1 MKISISGIRGI
12 YGDDLSL
19 HDVVK
24 FSRIFGSFISK
35 FGTKTCFL
43 ARDTRPSSDI
53 LLKTVCAGLMAQ
65 GIDIFN
71 IGIAPTPVAFR
82 ESRKYKSALIVT
94 ASHNP
99 LEWNGLKF
107 VIEGRGMFEDELD
120 SMLKSSI
127 SSSTTYGNV
136 YDVHSSYIQDVI
148 DLMKKNGYTENK
160 EKKKIIGLDPG
171 GGAACGYAPELFKAL
186 GQKYYSVN
194 DVATISSRTPDPT
207 SDDLLELCELVKGN
221 NLDFGFAFDMDGDR
235 LVVID
240 KNGQKLSP
248 DLTLLLCITNT
259 LLHGLKKYVTS
270 IDTSNAV
277 RDLVKAYGATLDYS
291 KVGEANVV
299 QKMIE
304 LSADAGGEGSSAG
317 FIIPEFNM
325 CRDGILA
332 GAIISSSSEKAIE
345 ECMTMAS
352 KYKVIRSKI
361 PIDSSKYTSLIEK
374 LEDRFKEDS
383 YDLLKLDGLK
393 VLVDDNSWILIRP
406 SNTEHALRIS
416 IESEPDKVSELYKKM
431 KERVISIYEQIK

>member
-19 HDVVK
+19 HDAVK
-24 FSRIFGSFISK
+24 FSRMFGSFIGK
-35 FGTKTCFL
+35 FGIKTCFL
-43 ARDTRPSSDI
+43 ARDTRPSSSM
-53 LLKTVCAGLMAQ
+53 LLKIVCAGLMEQ
-65 GIDIFN
+65 GIDVFN
-71 IGIAPTPVAFR
+71 INIAPTPVAFR

-107 VIEGRGMFEDELD
+107 VIEGRGIFEDELD
-120 SMLKSSI
+120 LMLNGSI
-127 SSSTTYGNV
+127 SSGTTYGKV

-148 DLMKKNGYTENK
+148 DLMEKNGYIENK
-160 EKKKIIGLDPG
+160 EKKKIIGLDPS
-171 GGAACGYAPELFKAL
+171 GGAACGYASELFKLL
-186 GQKYYSVN
+186 GQKCYSVN
-194 DVATISSRTPDPT
+194 DVETISSRTPDPT
-207 SDDLLELCELVKGN
+207 SDDLLELCELVRAN

-240 KNGQKLSP
+240 KNGQKLTP
-248 DLTLLLCITNT
+248 DLTLLLCVTST
-259 LLHGLKKYVTS
+259 LHHGMKKYVTS

-277 RDLVKAYGATLDYS
+277 RDMVESYGVTLNYS

-304 LSADAGGEGSSAG
+304 LGADAGGEGSSAG

-332 GAIISSSSEKAIE
+332 GAVISSSSEKVIE

-352 KYKVIRSKI
+352 RYKVIRSKI
-361 PIDSSKYTSLIEK
+361 PIDSAKYSSLIEK
-374 LEDRFKEDS
+374 LEDKFKEDS
-383 YDLLKLDGLK
+383 YDLLKLDGVK

-416 IESEPDKVSELYKKM
+416 VESEPNNVSGLYKKT

>member
-19 HDVVK
+19 HDAVK
-24 FSRIFGSFISK
+24 FSRLFGSFIGK
-35 FGTKTCFL
+35 FGIRTCFL
-43 ARDTRPSSDI
+43 ARDIRPSSSI
-53 LLKTVCAGLMAQ
+53 LLKIVCAGLMEQ
-65 GIDIFN
+65 GIDVFN
-71 IGIAPTPVAFR
+71 IDIAPTPVAFR

-107 VIEGRGMFEDELD
+107 VIEGRGIFEDELD
-120 SMLKSSI
+120 LMLNGSI
-127 SSSTTYGNV
+127 SSGTTYGKI
-136 YDVHSSYIQDVI
+136 YDAYSSYIQDVI
-148 DLMKKNGYTENK
+148 DFMEKNGYIENK
-160 EKKKIIGLDPG
+160 EKKKVIGLDPG
-171 GGAACGYAPELFKAL
+171 GGAACGYASELFKLL
-186 GQKYYSVN
+186 GQKCYSVN
-194 DVATISSRTPDPT
+194 DVETISSRTPDPT
-207 SDDLLELCELVKGN
+207 SDDLLELCELVRAN

-240 KNGQKLSP
+240 KNGQKLTT
-248 DLTLLLCITNT
+248 DLTLLLCVTST
-259 LLHGLKKYVTS
+259 LHHGMKKYVTS

-277 RDLVKAYGATLDYS
+277 RDMVESYGVTLNYS

-304 LSADAGGEGSSAG
+304 LGADAGGEGSSAG

-332 GAIISSSSEKAIE
+332 GAIISSSSEKVIE

-352 KYKVIRSKI
+352 RYKVIRSKI
-361 PIDSSKYTSLIEK
+361 PIDSSKYSSLIEK
-374 LEDRFKEDS
+374 LEDKFKEDS
-383 YDLLKLDGLK
+383 YDLLKLDGVK

-416 IESEPDKVSELYKKM
+416 VESEPNNVSGLYKKT

>member
-107 VIEGRGMFEDELD
+107 VIEGRGIFEDELD
-120 SMLKSSI
+120 SMLKSPI

-361 PIDSSKYTSLIEK
+361 PIDSSKYSSLIEK
-374 LEDRFKEDS
+374 LEDKFKEDS

-393 VLVDDNSWILIRP
+393 VLVDENSWILIRP

>member
-12 YGDDLSL
+12 FGDDLSL

-24 FSRIFGSFISK
+24 FSRLFGTFIAK
-35 FGTKTCFL
+35 FGTKACFL

-65 GIDIFN
+65 GIDVYN

-82 ESRKYKSALIVT
+82 ESRKYRSALIVT

-107 VIEGRGMFEDELD
+107 VIEGRGIFEDELD
-120 SMLKSSI
+120 SMLKGTI
-127 SSSTTYGNV
+127 SSCTTYGKV
-136 YDVHSSYIQDVI
+136 YPVHSSYIQDVI
-148 DLMKKNGYTENK
+148 DLMKKDGYIDNN

-171 GGAACGYAPELFKAL
+171 GGAACSYAPELFKML

-194 DVATISSRTPDPT
+194 DVAAISSRTPDPT
-207 SDDLLELCELVKGN
+207 SDNLLDLCELVKCN
-221 NLDFGFAFDMDGDR
+221 NLNFGFAFDMDGDR

-240 KNGQKLSP
+240 KNGQKLTP
-248 DLTLLLCITNT
+248 DLTLLLCVINT
-259 LLHGLKKYVTS
+259 LHHGMKKYVTS
-270 IDTSNAV
+270 IDTSNAI
-277 RDLVKAYGATLDYS
+277 RDVVKSHGATLDYS

-304 LSADAGGEGSSAG
+304 LNAEAGGEGSSAG

-325 CRDGILA
+325 CRDGIMA
-332 GAIISSSSEKAIE
+332 GAIISSSDEKVIE

-361 PIDSSKYTSLIEK
+361 PIDSSKYSSLIGK
-374 LEDRFKEDS
+374 LEDKYKEDA

-416 IESEPDKVSELYKKM
+416 IESEPDKVSELYKNT

>member
-1 MKISISGIRGI
+1 M
-12 YGDDLSL
+12 
-19 HDVVK
+19 
-24 FSRIFGSFISK
+24 
-35 FGTKTCFL
+35 
-43 ARDTRPSSDI
+43 
-53 LLKTVCAGLMAQ
+53 
-65 GIDIFN
+65 
-71 IGIAPTPVAFR
+71 
-82 ESRKYKSALIVT
+82 
-94 ASHNP
+94 
-99 LEWNGLKF
+99 
-107 VIEGRGMFEDELD
+107 
-120 SMLKSSI
+120 
-127 SSSTTYGNV
+127 

-148 DLMKKNGYTENK
+148 DLMKKNGYTENN

-186 GQKYYSVN
+186 GQKCYSVN
-194 DVATISSRTPDPT
+194 DVATFSSRTPDPT
-207 SDDLLELCELVKGN
+207 SDDLFELSELVKGN

-259 LLHGLKKYVTS
+259 LHHGMKKYVTS

-277 RDLVKAYGATLDYS
+277 RDLVKSYGATLDYS

-304 LSADAGGEGSSAG
+304 LGAEAGGEGSSAG

-325 CRDGILA
+325 CRDGIMA
-332 GAIISSSSEKAIE
+332 GAIISSSSEKVIE

-361 PIDSSKYTSLIEK
+361 PIDSSKYSSLIEK
-374 LEDRFKEDS
+374 LEDKFKEDS

-393 VLVDDNSWILIRP
+393 VFVDDNSWILIRP

>member
-148 DLMKKNGYTENK
+148 DLMKENGYTDNK

-221 NLDFGFAFDMDGDR
+221 NLNFGFAFDMDGDR

-374 LEDRFKEDS
+374 LEDKFKEDS